1 MELILNVQDEK
12 VPFLLE
18 LLENFS
24 FVEIENPELVEQE
37 PTKEQILADLKQSLI
52 ELKNGTLKTRPA
64 KEFLDEL

>member
-1 MELILNVQDEK
+1 MELILKVKDEK
-12 VPFLLE
+12 APFLLE
-18 LLENFS
+18 LLENFP
-24 FVEIENPELVEQE
+24 FVEIENPEPDGQE